1 MRARGRIE
9 QQRSG
14 VLFSAPARAR
24 GLASSARDGE
34 KPYHDEAEQDPVPPS
49 NPFSEREH
57 DPLKN
62 PALFH
67 FKNPGAGKR
76 PLHGP
81 SITDFPKEPPPPEP
95 PQAERSSPSNLSPAV
110 PSRKN
115 VNDADAEQGDQ
126 AGEAIVT
133 NSTTKAACPPAPP
146 AVLYPGGAAPRRAGA
161 VPPPMMLGG
170 SIFTNTN
177 STTTAAL
184 RPNPPAFFYPGGLST
199 SSTPAQALPVCVSP
213 GLAKLDFVSRG
224 LASISYLGEGS
235 FAKVYKVDRAD
246 EKTVTAFK
254 VFGEKGGSWQAEFLD
269 EWELLEA
276 LSTGCWC
283 LSGDWCVSLCASPG
297 WRSRSTS
304 YGT

>member
-1 MRARGRIE
+1 ME
-9 QQRSG
+9 NEW
-14 VLFSAPARAR
+14 FSLPLRENGIVCCKSR
-24 GLASSARDGE
+24 PLGE
-34 KPYHDEAEQDPVPPS
+34 DATWPKPY
-49 NPFSEREH
+49 
-57 DPLKN
+57 
-62 PALFH
+62 
-67 FKNPGAGKR
+67 
-76 PLHGP
+76 
-81 SITDFPKEPPPPEP
+81 PK
-95 PQAERSSPSNLSPAV
+95 A
-110 PSRKN
+110 
-115 VNDADAEQGDQ
+115 
-126 AGEAIVT
+126 
-133 NSTTKAACPPAPP
+133 
-146 AVLYPGGAAPRRAGA
+146 
-161 VPPPMMLGG
+161 
-170 SIFTNTN
+170 
-177 STTTAAL
+177 TTAAL